1 LHFIPN
7 GYTCNSVDDEFVA
20 LGLQDGID
28 MTNQRKPA
36 RRYAQN
42 TEMKRTNAVETAAK
56 LTQLTERARRVGA
69 AQGPLAP
76 VEALMTIES
85 DAWIWQTVDRDVL
98 DMLSHRLVLQ
108 TEDGRRRELFMTK
121 DLDSA
126 MDAASRIVEFN
137 NGVVLIETL
146 DP

>member
-1 LHFIPN
+1 M
-7 GYTCNSVDDEFVA
+7 GW
-20 LGLQDGID
+20 D
-28 MTNQRKPA
+28 MTAQRKPA
-36 RRYAQN
+36 RRYATE

-56 LTQLTERARRVGA
+56 LTRLTERARRTGA
-69 AQGPLAP
+69 AQGPLVP
-76 VEALMTIES
+76 VEALMTIET
-85 DAWIWQTVDRDVL
+85 DAWVWQTVDRKVL
-98 DMLSHRLVLQ
+98 EMLSHRLVLQ

>member
-1 LHFIPN
+1 M
-7 GYTCNSVDDEFVA
+7 GW
-20 LGLQDGID
+20 D
-28 MTNQRKPA
+28 MTTQRKPA
-36 RRYAQN
+36 RRYAKSSE
-42 TEMKRTNAVETAAK
+42 TKRTNAVETAAK
-56 LTQLTERARRVGA
+56 LTELTERARRVGA
-69 AQGPLAP
+69 EQGPLVP
-76 VEALMTIES
+76 VEALMTIETDS
-85 DAWIWQTVDRDVL
+85 WVWQTVDRKVL
-98 DMLSHRLVLQ
+98 EQLSHRLVLQ

>member
-1 LHFIPN
+1 
-7 GYTCNSVDDEFVA
+7 
-20 LGLQDGID
+20 
-28 MTNQRKPA
+28 MTTQRKPA
-36 RRYAQN
+36 RRYAKSSE
-42 TEMKRTNAVETAAK
+42 TKRTNAVETAAK
-56 LTQLTERARRVGA
+56 LTELTERARRVGA
-69 AQGPLAP
+69 EQGPLVP
-76 VEALMTIES
+76 VEALMTIETDS
-85 DAWIWQTVDRDVL
+85 WVWQTVDRKVL
-98 DMLSHRLVLQ
+98 EQLSHRLVLQ

>member
-1 LHFIPN
+1 M
-7 GYTCNSVDDEFVA
+7 GW
-20 LGLQDGID
+20 D
-28 MTNQRKPA
+28 MTTQRKPA
-36 RRYAQN
+36 RRYAKASE
-42 TEMKRTNAVETAAK
+42 TKRTNAVETAAK
-56 LTQLTERARRVGA
+56 LTELTERARRVGA
-69 AQGPLAP
+69 EQGPLVP
-76 VEALMTIES
+76 VEALMTIETDS
-85 DAWIWQTVDRDVL
+85 WVWQTVDRKVL
-98 DMLSHRLVLQ
+98 EQLSHRLVLQ

>member
-1 LHFIPN
+1 M
-7 GYTCNSVDDEFVA
+7 GW
-20 LGLQDGID
+20 D
-28 MTNQRKPA
+28 MTTQRKPA
-36 RRYAQN
+36 RRYAESSE
-42 TEMKRTNAVETAAK
+42 TKRTNAVETAAK
-56 LTQLTERARRVGA
+56 LTELTERARRVGA
-69 AQGPLAP
+69 EQGPLVP
-76 VEALMTIES
+76 VEALMTIETDS
-85 DAWIWQTVDRDVL
+85 WVWQTVDRKVL
-98 DMLSHRLVLQ
+98 EQLSHRLVLQ

>member
-1 LHFIPN
+1 M
-7 GYTCNSVDDEFVA
+7 GW
-20 LGLQDGID
+20 D
-28 MTNQRKPA
+28 MTTQRKPA
-36 RRYAQN
+36 RRYAEFSE
-42 TEMKRTNAVETAAK
+42 TKRTNAVETAAK
-56 LTQLTERARRVGA
+56 LTELTERARRVGA
-69 AQGPLAP
+69 EQGPLVP
-76 VEALMTIES
+76 VEALMTIETDS
-85 DAWIWQTVDRDVL
+85 WVWQTVDRKVL
-98 DMLSHRLVLQ
+98 EQLSHRLVLQ

>member
-1 LHFIPN
+1 M
-7 GYTCNSVDDEFVA
+7 G
-20 LGLQDGID
+20 
-28 MTNQRKPA
+28 MTNKRKPA
-36 RRYAQN
+36 RRYAK
-42 TEMKRTNAVETAAK
+42 TSEMNRTNAVQTAAK
-56 LTQLTERARRVGA
+56 LSQLTERARRTGA

-85 DAWIWQTVDRDVL
+85 DTWIWQTVDREVL

>member
-1 LHFIPN
+1 M
-7 GYTCNSVDDEFVA
+7 GW
-20 LGLQDGID
+20 D
-28 MTNQRKPA
+28 MTTQRKPA
-36 RRYAQN
+36 RRYADESE
-42 TEMKRTNAVETAAK
+42 TKRTNAVETAAK

-69 AQGPLAP
+69 SQGPLVP
-76 VEALMTIES
+76 VEALMTIET
-85 DAWIWQTVDRDVL
+85 DAWVWQTVDRSVL
-98 DMLSHRLVLQ
+98 ELLSHRLVLQ